1 MIGELAGQ
9 ARLPLLGDG
18 VVDGGRAEQQGAAH
32 ADGEHQGRAG
42 RREAPRG
49 GAQVRRREE
58 AADRREPRERR
69 ARAPRRRRAPR
80 SVRGSRPPPRGRA
93 PSSPTSPR
101 PCPGRRWWSRRR
113 TAAPRRRA
121 RAARRSRGPGP
132 SSRGSTAASVSAWV
146 GGTRAA
152 RRPAARTASSAAA
165 TPPPTAAAIGSQP
178 ALTVRFGGAMPWRT
192 SPSASSRPRID
203 PGPDPRRRAH
213 QADDRRLPRD
223 HAADLA
229 GRRGHRAQERDLAL
243 ALLDRQAHRAGHDED
258 RDEQRQPAERR
269 GDGDQRGPRL
279 LELGILGLAARVA
292 GEHHRAAGG
301 GAQAR
306 GVEAG
311 AGEHADRVDAARDDR
326 PGAPPRRR

>member
-1 MIGELAGQ
+1 MLADEKRRVVVRRFADARKPPTGESRASGGPSIP
-9 ARLPLLGDG
+9 AATRATSGPRKPTATTRKSAVISDVAAAVSGAP
-18 VVDGGRAEQQGAAH
+18 VVAETANSGAAP
-32 ADGEHQGRAG
+32 ASA
-42 RREAPRG
+42 
-49 GAQVRRREE
+49 
-58 AADRREPRERR
+58 
-69 ARAPRRRRAPR
+69 
-80 SVRGSRPPPRGRA
+80 
-93 PSSPTSPR
+93 TSPPITR
-101 PCPGRRWWSRRR
+101 
-113 TAAPRRRA
+113 
-121 RAARRSRGPGP
+121 PGP

-152 RRPAARTASSAAA
+152 RRPAASTASSAAA

-178 ALTVRFGGAMPWRT
+178 ALTVRSGGAMPWRT
-192 SPSASSRPRID
+192 SPSASARPSID
-203 PGPDPRRRAH
+203 PGPEPGRRAD

-279 LELGILGLAARVA
+279 LELGMLGLAAGA
-292 GEHHRAAGG
+292 PGEHHRAARG

-306 GVEAG
+306 GVEARP
-311 AGEHADRVDAARDDR
+311 GEHADRVDPARMSGQPRRLVVGQEDRRLLPDGMAGPGDADHGDGAGGLGGRERSFAPSAAR
-326 PGAPPRRR
+326 